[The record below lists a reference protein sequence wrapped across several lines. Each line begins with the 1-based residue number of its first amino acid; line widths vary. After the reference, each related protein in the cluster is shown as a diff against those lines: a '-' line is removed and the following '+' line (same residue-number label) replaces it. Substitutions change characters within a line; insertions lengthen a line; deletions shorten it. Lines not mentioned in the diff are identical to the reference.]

1 MAELEMQNQ
10 MEHDENK
17 DNDTNIK
24 FDIDD
29 IVIEWRDPKTA
40 DEINK
45 AMYEKWKEIIGATPW
60 WKKFIQ
66 ESEKLM
72 DKIIAKEKRKKKK
85 NNNKKEVGN
94 N

>member
-40 DEINK
+40 DKINE

-60 WKKFIQ
+60 WEKFIQ
-66 ESEKLM
+66 ESENLM
-72 DKIIAKEKRKKKK
+72 DKIIKKK